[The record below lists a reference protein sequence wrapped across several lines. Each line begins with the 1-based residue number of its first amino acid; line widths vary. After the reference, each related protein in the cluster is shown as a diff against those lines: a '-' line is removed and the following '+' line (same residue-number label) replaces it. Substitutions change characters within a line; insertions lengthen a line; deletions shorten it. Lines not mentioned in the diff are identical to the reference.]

1 MATCLEFSG
10 YLYFV
15 LTHRTCEQLSCVWQ
29 TLPLINCCLS
39 LWLQLHGYLDP
50 LAARVRAMQMHSS
63 SALIYVH
70 FELESCHL
78 KTWEPCE
85 DNSGDGPEWEELI
98 LGLWV
103 MVAMESVPR
112 VPEVSSCE
120 ALWGRILDQVLWSFS
135 VWLSLLGNLLL
146 LLSRFSRVWLCA
158 TPERAAHQA
167 PPSLGFSRQEY
178 WSGLPL
184 AWQCF

>member
-29 TLPLINCCLS
+29 TLPLINCCLL
-39 LWLQLHGYLDP
+39 LWLQLHGYPDS

-78 KTWEPCE
+78 KKWEPSE
-85 DNSGDGPEWEELI
+85 GNSGDGPEWEELM

-112 VPEVSSCE
+112 VPEVSFCE
-120 ALWGRILDQVLWSFS
+120 ELWGRILDQVLWSFS
-135 VWLSLLGNLLL
+135 VWLSVPSRKSSHSLSFSKFLFSLNVLWW
-146 LLSRFSRVWLCA
+146 LLSFSMNCPDSYMVQRGL
-158 TPERAAHQA
+158 RARKA
-167 PPSLGFSRQEY
+167 G
-178 WSGLPL
+178 G
-184 AWQCF
+184 